1 MPSSP
6 EPEHLDNR
14 HRDTLHQIFAHPT
27 SHNVEWHAVLSLL
40 NTVGTTEVRHDG
52 KVLVKVGSQEA
63 FLDRPADK
71 DIDAQMVIDL
81 RHMLTEAGY
90 EPS

>member
-1 MPSSP
+1 MSSSP
-6 EPEHLDNR
+6 ESEHLDNR

-40 NTVGTTEVRHDG
+40 DAVGTTERRHDG
-52 KVLVKVGSQEA
+52 KVLVRVGSQEA
-63 FLDRPADK
+63 FLDPPAHK
-71 DIDAQMVIDL
+71 DVDDQMVIDL

-90 EPS
+90 APS

>member
-1 MPSSP
+1 MSSSP

-14 HRDTLHQIFAHPT
+14 HRDTLRQIFAHPT

-40 NTVGTTEVRHDG
+40 DAVGTTEVRHDG
-52 KVLVKVGSQEA
+52 KVLVNVGSAEA
-63 FLDRPADK
+63 FLDPPAHK

>member
-1 MPSSP
+1 MSSSP

-14 HRDTLHQIFAHPT
+14 HRDTLRQIFAHPT

-40 NTVGTTEVRHDG
+40 NAIGTTEVRHDG

-63 FLDRPADK
+63 FLDHPAHK
-71 DIDAQMVIDL
+71 DIDAQTVIDL
-81 RHMLTEAGY
+81 RHMLTEAGFA
-90 EPS
+90 PS